1 MFFIYILESIADGH
15 YYVGH
20 TNDLTRRVDE
30 HNWSDHPTYAS
41 KHRPWKL
48 LAAYE
53 VSNERGVAMK
63 TEKFIKKQK
72 SRVFIK
78 KICESETFDLPM
90 AQLVRVP
97 KLRD

>member
-20 TNDLTRRVDE
+20 TDGLARRVEE
-30 HNWSDHPTYAS
+30 HNSSDHSTYTS

-53 VSNERGVAMK
+53 VSEERGVAMNA
-63 TEKFIKKQK
+63 EKFIKKQK
-72 SRVFIK
+72 SRTFIN
-78 KICESETFDLPM
+78 KICESEVFDLPM

>member
-20 TNDLTRRVDE
+20 TDDLNRRVEE
-30 HNWSDHPTYAS
+30 HNSSDHPTYTS

-48 LAAYE
+48 LAAYQ
-53 VSNERGVAMK
+53 VSKEKGVAMK
-63 TEKFIKKQK
+63 AEKFIKKQK
-72 SRVFIK
+72 SRVFIN
-78 KICESETFDLPM
+78 KICESDVFDLPM
-90 AQLVRVP
+90 AQLVIVP

>member
-15 YYVGH
+15 YYIGH
-20 TNDLTRRVDE
+20 TEDLTRRVEE
-30 HNWSDHPTYAS
+30 HNTSDHPTYTS

-53 VSNERGVAMK
+53 VSEEKGVAMK
-63 TEKFIKKQK
+63 AEKFIKKQK

-78 KICESETFDLPM
+78 NICESDVFYLPV
-90 AQLVRVP
+90 AQLV
-97 KLRD
+97 